1 MVESKLSSKQ
11 GENLYEINHDCIN
24 LCHKLIA
31 FFVIYEVASRGAICI
46 LTFLSSFFK
55 WAIAT

>member
-55 WAIAT
+55 